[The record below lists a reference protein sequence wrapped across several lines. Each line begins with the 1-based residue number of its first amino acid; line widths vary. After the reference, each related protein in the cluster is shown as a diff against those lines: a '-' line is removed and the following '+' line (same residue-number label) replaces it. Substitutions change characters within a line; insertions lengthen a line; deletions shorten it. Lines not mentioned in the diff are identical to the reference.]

1 MRRFS
6 ALSLITL
13 LALALSACGSSAPTT
28 GTDAT
33 SATGAAPTT
42 AVDATTTGAEAT
54 TTTDMDATT
63 TGVDATTTTGAEATT
78 TTDMDATTV
87 ATADATTSTSG
98 AATATPAAG
107 ATTADDLIA
116 AATANGNL
124 TTLVTA
130 LQTAGLEEQL
140 QGVGPYTLFAPTDQA
155 FAALPSGV
163 LTALLAD
170 PTLLGSILS
179 YHVAQGQLTAADVAT
194 ATSIPT
200 LQGQAITV
208 ATDGTTV
215 TLNGDAKITTTDI
228 VTSNGVIHVI
238 DKVLIPSD
246 VTLPAGS

>member
-33 SATGAAPTT
+33 AATGAAPTT

-63 TGVDATTTTGAEATT
+63 TTGADATT

-179 YHVAQGQLTAADVAT
+179 YHVAQGQLTAANVAT

-208 ATDGTTV
+208 AADGTTV